1 MFRRIKR
8 MTSNQASTESIKT
21 VRAITSDSQEPYVTE
36 SVTGYQQQPVAEVER
51 FPSIQVSTVI
61 EKNQTTGKKVLADL
75 SIEGLI
81 ELMADAGDHFA
92 EDTLGPDNTSPED
105 YIENVVRVTGLPIST
120 VTKAVRTIH
129 HSFKHIKATIQAQS
143 PGTDTT
149 VFDTLHYEP
158 TEDVTAAYIPK
169 GDNLG
174 LIAPSNHPAVFSLAL
189 AVYGMKYP
197 LTIRPS
203 DGDPFTPARIVHA
216 LHKAGAPEESVVLL
230 PGDRAIGEKTVENS
244 DMAIGF
250 GGADLQQKYDSDQN
264 VKIHGPGNSKVFVD
278 AEQVGDD
285 STVLQLEEAMM
296 ADGGRGCI
304 NMSQIVTTG
313 SADLLAD
320 HLAQRI
326 GNVPVRDPL
335 EESARIPAV
344 TDVAQAEKFDRLIS
358 QTLKSSKAEDIT
370 ERYDDRPRVIQ
381 QNAVTYLRPTVIRLD
396 WEEFE
401 DGEHRLFQELP
412 FQYATVV
419 SVPESDIEDALSN
432 SLAVT
437 LLSNNQRLERTLLR
451 DPSIGKLYANGELTC
466 DIDLREPH
474 EGYLSDFLFKK
485 QAYRK
490 SRS

>member
-1 MFRRIKR
+1 
-8 MTSNQASTESIKT
+8 MTSNQASTEPIKT
-21 VRAITSDSQEPYVTE
+21 VQSITGNTREPYVTE
-36 SVTGYQQQPVAEVER
+36 SVTGYRQQPIAEVER
-51 FPSIQVSTVI
+51 FPSIRASTII
-61 EKNQTTGKKVLADL
+61 ERNQTTGKKKLAEL
-75 SIEGLI
+75 SIQDLM

-92 EDTLGPDNTSPED
+92 EDNLGPENTSPEE

-120 VTKAVRTIH
+120 ITEAVNMIRQ
-129 HSFKHIKATIQAQS
+129 SFNDIESAVQAQS
-143 PGTDTT
+143 PGEDIT
-149 VFDTLHYEP
+149 VFDTLYYES

-197 LTIRPS
+197 VTIRPS

-216 LHKAGAPEESVVLL
+216 LHKAGVPEASVVLL
-230 PGDRAIGEKTVENS
+230 PGDREIGEKTVENS

-250 GGADLQQKYDSDQN
+250 GGTDLQQKYDSNHN

-278 AEQVGDD
+278 AEQVEED
-285 STVLQLEEAMM
+285 STILQLEEAMM

-313 SADLLAD
+313 NADILAD
-320 HLAQRI
+320 HLARRI
-326 GNVPVRDPL
+326 ANVPIRDPL
-335 EESARIPAV
+335 EASARIPAV
-344 TDVAQAEKFDRLIS
+344 TEVEQAEKFERLIS
-358 QTLKSSKAEDIT
+358 QTLNSSTAEDVT

-381 QNAVTYLRPTVIRLD
+381 QDEVTYLRPTVIRLD

-419 SVPESDIEDALSN
+419 SVPERDIEDALSN

-437 LLSNNQRLERTLLR
+437 LLSNNHERERALLR
-451 DPSIGKLYANGELTC
+451 EPSIEKLYANGELTC

-490 SRS
+490 SGS

>member
-1 MFRRIKR
+1 

-21 VRAITSDSQEPYVTE
+21 VQSITGDSQDPYVTE
-36 SVTGYQQQPVAEVER
+36 SITGYQQQPIAEVER
-51 FPSIQVSTVI
+51 FPSIKVSSLI
-61 EKNQTTGKKVLADL
+61 EKNQTIGKTKLADF
-75 SIEGLI
+75 SIQNLT

-92 EDTLGPDNTSPED
+92 EDNLGPDNTSPEQ

-120 VTKAVRTIH
+120 VTKAVKLIH
-129 HSFKHIKATIQAQS
+129 QSFKQIKAAIQAQS

-149 VFDTLHYEP
+149 VFDTLHYDA
-158 TEDVTAAYIPK
+158 TEDVTATYIPK

-189 AVYGMKYP
+189 AVFGMKYP

-216 LHKAGAPEESVVLL
+216 LHKAGVPEESVVLL
-230 PGDRAIGEKTVENS
+230 PGDREIGEKTVENS

-250 GGADLQQKYDSDQN
+250 GGADLQKKYGSN
-264 VKIHGPGNSKVFVD
+264 HTVKIHGPGNSKVFVD
-278 AEQVGDD
+278 ADQVEEE
-285 STVLQLEEAMM
+285 STILQLEEAMM

-344 TDVAQAEKFDRLIS
+344 TEAEQAEKFDRLINRK
-358 QTLKSSKAEDIT
+358 LNSSKAEDVT
-370 ERYDDRPRVIQ
+370 ERYDDRSRVIQ
-381 QNAVTYLRPTVIRLD
+381 QDEVTYLRPTVIRLD
-396 WEEFE
+396 WDEFE
-401 DGEHRLFQELP
+401 NGEHDLFQELP

-419 SVPESDIEDALSN
+419 SVPECDIEDALSN

-437 LLSNNQRLERTLLR
+437 LISNDQKLERTLLR
-451 DPSIGKLYANGELTC
+451 EPSIEKLYANGELTC

-490 SRS
+490 SDS

>member
-1 MFRRIKR
+1 
-8 MTSNQASTESIKT
+8 MTSNQASTESVPT
-21 VRAITSDSQEPYVTE
+21 VQAITGESRDPYVTE
-36 SVTGYQQQPVAEVER
+36 SITGYQQQLIAEVER
-51 FPSIQVSTVI
+51 FPSIQVSSII
-61 EKNQTTGKKVLADL
+61 ERNQTTGRKSLSKL
-75 SIEGLI
+75 SIQDLAER
-81 ELMADAGDHFA
+81 MADAGDHFA
-92 EDTLGPDNTSPED
+92 EDNLGPDNISPED

-120 VTKAVRTIH
+120 VTKAVKIIH
-129 HSFKHIKATIQAQS
+129 QSFKNIESAIQAQS

-149 VFDTLHYEP
+149 VFDTLHYDA

-203 DGDPFTPARIVHA
+203 DGDPFTPARVVHA
-216 LHKAGAPEESVVLL
+216 LHKAGVPEESVALL
-230 PGDRAIGEKTVENS
+230 PGDREIGEKTVENS
-244 DMAIGF
+244 DLVIGF
-250 GGADLQQKYDSDQN
+250 GGAGLQQKYDSNYN

-278 AEQVGDD
+278 AEQVEED
-285 STVLQLEEAMM
+285 STILQLEEAMM

-326 GNVPVRDPL
+326 GNIPVRDPL

-344 TDVAQAEKFDRLIS
+344 TDVEQAEKFDRLINRK
-358 QTLKSSKAEDIT
+358 LNSSKTEDVT

-381 QNAVTYLRPTVIRLD
+381 QNEVTYLRPTVLRLD
-396 WEEFE
+396 WDEFE
-401 DGEHRLFQELP
+401 DGEHGLFQELP

-437 LLSNNQRLERTLLR
+437 LLSNNHKLERTLLR
-451 DPSIGKLYANGELTC
+451 EPSIEKLYANGELTC

-490 SRS
+490 SNP